1 MRWFL
6 RGGVR
11 VLTRIQ
17 HLLSILKHKNNEKA
31 CEKCEF
37 VITDGPSQ
45 TTSLEDED
53 EERDT
58 LESRLTVRLHCK
70 HGKCDL
76 AYPLSTQS
84 FHHRPLTIVLNVFP
98 WAGVVKTHRLSLNP
112 ANNLNSPT
120 MADPARESRL
130 IVGPRVIKSLLEHFP
145 FGKGAKSDPQLIWN
159 FGEDEVQL
167 RSLESSVDSKGG
179 PLWHYRLTGS
189 HAAEQAVHSSPRS

>member
-45 TTSLEDED
+45 TTSLEDDD

-70 HGKCDL
+70 HGEFHSVPTL
-76 AYPLSTQS
+76 TLPSS
-84 FHHRPLTIVLNVFP
+84 FTFYL
-98 WAGVVKTHRLSLNP
+98 
-112 ANNLNSPT
+112 
-120 MADPARESRL
+120 
-130 IVGPRVIKSLLEHFP
+130 
-145 FGKGAKSDPQLIWN
+145 
-159 FGEDEVQL
+159 
-167 RSLESSVDSKGG
+167 SSVAAC
-179 PLWHYRLTGS
+179 LYMRLLT
-189 HAAEQAVHSSPRS
+189 